1 MLANGWRIVHLLEG
15 KTYTSV
21 KIERETDWIVVE
33 GGPQAIKSFEAGLN
47 SISKEIQRFEIALP
61 VMERLLRNGGERIKE
76 LSHKIRGYVHVDT
89 QKFALC
95 LYGFPD
101 DCENDKVGVRQHRDA

>member
-1 MLANGWRIVHLLEG
+1 M
-15 KTYTSV
+15 

-33 GGPQAIKSFEAGLN
+33 GGPQAIKSFEAGLK
-47 SISKEIQRFEIALP
+47 SISKEIQRFEITVP
-61 VMERLLRNGGERIKE
+61 VMERLLRNGGEQIKE

-95 LYGFPD
+95 LYGFPE
-101 DCENDKVGVRQHRDA
+101 DCENDKVGVEQHRKA

>member
-1 MLANGWRIVHLLEG
+1 MLEG

-33 GGPQAIKSFEAGLN
+33 GGPQAIKSFEAGLK
-47 SISKEIQRFEIALP
+47 SISKEIQRFEITVP
-61 VMERLLRNGGERIKE
+61 VMERLLRNGGEQIKE

-95 LYGFPD
+95 LYGFPE
-101 DCENDKVGVRQHRDA
+101 DCENDKVGVEQHRKA

>member
-1 MLANGWRIVHLLEG
+1 MLEG

-21 KIERETDWIVVE
+21 KIERETDRIVVE
-33 GGPQAIKSFEAGLN
+33 GGPQAIKSFEAGLK
-47 SISKEIQRFEIALP
+47 SISKEIQRFEITVP
-61 VMERLLRNGGERIKE
+61 VMERLLRNGGEQIKE

-101 DCENDKVGVRQHRDA
+101 DGENDDVGLQQHCDA